1 MNKKILS
8 IFVMIMALS
17 LFGVS
22 CSNEDSTGTGGN
34 NSGYNNNDTTKPDG
48 LASTYDGTWYFYS
61 EDGATKGDTITIA
74 NGGITGLKTSSGK
87 AINFVKDNFNSKV
100 VIDIKLSDLKNYVVY
115 KDGYTG
121 NINLNADIAYIK
133 IKDSSK
139 AVIIEGML
147 SKKQRS
153 TTIIDTT
160 HVGKYEST
168 STINGFSYTLDVA
181 ADSVTFAITSTSG
194 GTEKTYTM
202 PAAYFTKSGNS
213 YTCNALNYPNTTL
226 NFDNNMQFSITYI
239 NVDYSASD
247 ANFSGLTSSS
257 SRAAFKT
264 VTYTKQ

>member
-34 NSGYNNNDTTKPDG
+34 NSGNTNDTTKPDG

-61 EDGATKGDTITIA
+61 EDGKIKGDTITIA
-74 NGGITGLKTSSGK
+74 NGGITGLKKSSGE
-87 AINFVKDNFNSKV
+87 AIDFVKDNFNSEV
-100 VIDIKLSDLKNYVVY
+100 FIDTNPPASKNYVVY

-147 SKKQRS
+147 SKTQRS
-153 TTIIDTT
+153 ATIDAT
-160 HVGKYEST
+160 HVGQYQYTST
-168 STINGFSYTLDVA
+168 SGGFSYTLDVKT
-181 ADSVTFAITSTSG
+181 DSVSFAITSSSG
-194 GTEKTYTM
+194 GTEKTYKM
-202 PAAYFTKSGNS
+202 PAAYFTKTVNS
-213 YTCNALNYPNTTL
+213 YTCNALNYPDTVL
-226 NFDNNMQFSITYI
+226 DFDNRKFSITYI

-247 ANFSGLTSSS
+247 ANFSGVTSSS
-257 SRAAFKT
+257 SRTAFKT

>member
-22 CSNEDSTGTGGN
+22 CSNEDSKGTGGN
-34 NSGYNNNDTTKPDG
+34 NSGNNNNDITKPDG
-48 LASTYDGTWYFYS
+48 LASTYDGNWYFYS
-61 EDGATKGDTITIA
+61 EDGAVKGDSIKIA
-74 NGGITGLKTSSGK
+74 NGGITGLKTSSGE

-100 VIDIKLSDLKNYVVY
+100 LIDRNPPALKNYVVY

-147 SKKQRS
+147 SKTQRS
-153 TTIIDTT
+153 TTIDAT
-160 HVGKYEST
+160 HVGKYKSEST
-168 STINGFSYTLDVA
+168 IGEGFSYTLDVKN
-181 ADSVTFAITSTSG
+181 DSVSFAITDASG
-194 GTEKTYTM
+194 AEKKTYTM

-213 YTCNALNYPNTTL
+213 YTCNALNYPNTEL

-257 SRAAFKT
+257 SKTAFKT
-264 VTYTKQ
+264 VT